1 MKIWMTGSS
10 GMVGRGLQDYLKSRG
25 HELTALVRRE
35 KPGREEIFWNPGSG
49 ELGPEDRLDR
59 PDVIIHLAG
68 ENIASGRWSQERKRA
83 IRESRVS
90 GTRLLA
96 ENLVRKKLDPEVFIS
111 ASAIGF
117 YGNRGEELLSEGS
130 GPGRGFLA
138 ETAVEW
144 ENAAASLE
152 ERSRVIHLRFGMILS
167 GTGGALKKMLPVF
180 KAGSGGRLGSGKQYV
195 SWVSLL
201 DVVRIVEQA
210 INDKEYCGAINV
222 VGPAAVRNEQ
232 FTSALGEVL
241 RRPTILPVPGWIL
254 RMLMGEMAEELLLS
268 SQRVS
273 PERLQGW
280 GYAYAHPELE
290 EALRWATSRE
300 G

>member
-1 MKIWMTGSS
+1 MKIWMTGST

-49 ELGPEDRLDR
+49 ELEPEDRLDR

-117 YGNRGEELLSEGS
+117 YGNRGEEILSEGS
-130 GPGRGFLA
+130 CGMGKCRGILGREEPGYSFEIWDDSEWDGRRFEEDATCFQSGIGRTIGKWEAVCQLGIAAGCGPDC
-138 ETAVEW
+138 
-144 ENAAASLE
+144 
-152 ERSRVIHLRFGMILS
+152 
-167 GTGGALKKMLPVF
+167 GT
-180 KAGSGGRLGSGKQYV
+180 S
-195 SWVSLL
+195 
-201 DVVRIVEQA
+201 D
-210 INDKEYCGAINV
+210 
-222 VGPAAVRNEQ
+222 
-232 FTSALGEVL
+232 
-241 RRPTILPVPGWIL
+241 
-254 RMLMGEMAEELLLS
+254 
-268 SQRVS
+268 
-273 PERLQGW
+273 
-280 GYAYAHPELE
+280 
-290 EALRWATSRE
+290 
-300 G
+300 